1 MTKPPETG
9 QEPTDKV
16 LGVEALVER
25 AATVVV
31 FLVEREG
38 KEYILLLHKESK
50 SRNDWEVPGG
60 TVEKEET
67 TKDTIIR
74 EIFEEAGLSI
84 KDYELSSISTL
95 SEHLGL
101 FMNTE
106 DKTIQ
111 TKVLLSYLL
120 AQSIEELTQNVAI
133 GEEHSEYILIQ
144 NPTTHEQN
152 YREMHTSFV
161 NQLRNQEL
169 RLAHVQGNVWQVQA
183 QNLDKQE
190 NNNERTLRL
199 SEVTALALLDFANW
213 DLGRGF

>member
-84 KDYELSSISTL
+84 KDYELSSINPL
-95 SEHLGL
+95 SQHLGL
-101 FMNTE
+101 SLNTE
-106 DKTIQ
+106 ERTIQ
-111 TKVLLSYLL
+111 TKILLAYLL
-120 AQSIEELTQNVAI
+120 AKSLEELTQNIAL

-144 NPTTHEQN
+144 NPTTHQQN
-152 YREMHTSFV
+152 YRVTYIDFV
-161 NQLRNQEL
+161 NQLRDRQL
-169 RLAHVQGNVWQVQA
+169 RLANVHENVWRIQPRNTDVEED
-183 QNLDKQE
+183 NYV
-190 NNNERTLRL
+190 RTLKL
-199 SEVTALALLDFANW
+199 SEVTALALLDYARW
-213 DLGRGF
+213 DLGRSF